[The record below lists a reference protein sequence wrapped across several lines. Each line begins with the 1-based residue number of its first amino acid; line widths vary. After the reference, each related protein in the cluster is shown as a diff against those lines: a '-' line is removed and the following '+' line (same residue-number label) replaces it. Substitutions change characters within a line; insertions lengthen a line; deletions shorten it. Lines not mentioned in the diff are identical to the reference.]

1 MGNDNTIY
9 EERGVPTVINGVGT
23 RSQVSGSLVRPE
35 AVEAMKEASKQ
46 HAYVADLQAHASE
59 QIADAT
65 GADAGLVTAGAAS
78 GLALAAAACIAGDDY
93 GIMQQ
98 LPRTEGIA
106 DEIVLPRAH
115 RCKYDISLRAT
126 GATLVGVGTVSHH
139 PVEGGTDDVEPWEIE
154 AAITEDTVA
163 IAYLSRP
170 YNQLAVE
177 TVAEV
182 ADEAGVPVIVD
193 AADDV
198 RPPERM
204 GEFFDRGATLV
215 SFSGGK
221 TIGGPQSTGILA
233 GEEDLVRSA
242 ALQSIPD
249 GYHEDVW
256 SPPQEYVSPEQL
268 AGVPPNGIGRTMKV
282 AKEEIVG
289 LLVAL
294 DAYLEEDTEAAM
306 GRMDDRASRIA
317 SRLSDSDG
325 LDAEVAREHDHRPP
339 TVVVSLD
346 SNQCPVDAATLVARL
361 RNETPRVWIGEN
373 RLHRNETEISPKCL
387 TDEEAEYVVNRILS
401 SVDGSSGD
409 GRTS

>member
-1 MGNDNTIY
+1 MRDNTTIY
-9 EERGVPTVINGVGT
+9 GEWGVPTVINGVGT
-23 RSQVSGSLVRPE
+23 RSQVSGSLIRPE
-35 AVEAMKEASKQ
+35 AVDAMEEASKE
-46 HAYVADLQAHASE
+46 HVYVADLQAYASE
-59 QIADAT
+59 RIAEAT

-98 LPRTEGIA
+98 LPKTKGIA

-126 GATLVGVGTVSHH
+126 GATLIGAGPVSHH
-139 PVEGGTDDVEPWEIE
+139 PVGGGTDNVKPWEIE

-170 YNQLAVE
+170 YNQLDLE
-177 TVAEV
+177 TVTTI
-182 ADEAGVPVIVD
+182 ADENDVPVIVD

-198 RPPERM
+198 RPSERM
-204 GEFFDRGATLV
+204 GEFFEQGANLV

-233 GEEDLVRSA
+233 GDEELVRSA
-242 ALQSIPD
+242 ALQTIPD
-249 GYHEDVW
+249 GYHQDVW
-256 SPPQEYVSPEQL
+256 SPPQQYVSADRL

-294 DAYLEEDTEAAM
+294 ESYLEEDNDTVID
-306 GRMDDRASRIA
+306 RMYDRASRMA
-317 SRLSDSDG
+317 SQLSENDHLETD
-325 LDAEVAREHDHRPP
+325 LAHEHEHRPP
-339 TVVVSLD
+339 TVVVALAPEPD
-346 SNQCPVDAATLVARL
+346 VIDAATLVSRL

-373 RLHRNETEISPKCL
+373 RLHRNEVDISPKCL
-387 TDEEAEYVVNRILS
+387 TDEEADYVVERILA
-401 SVDGSSGD
+401 SVGSS
-409 GRTS
+409 